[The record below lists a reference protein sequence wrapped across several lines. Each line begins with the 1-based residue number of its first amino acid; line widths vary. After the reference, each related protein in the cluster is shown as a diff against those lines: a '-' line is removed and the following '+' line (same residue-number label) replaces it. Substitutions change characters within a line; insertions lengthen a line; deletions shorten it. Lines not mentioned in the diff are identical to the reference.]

1 MMDDPDGTAMVLTG
15 NSPQTISSE
24 HSDFILSTALDVYGR
39 RLATCS
45 GDRQIKIWESNGA
58 TWKLTAS
65 WQAHR
70 SAVTSVAWAH
80 PEYGILLASGS
91 SDHSCKV
98 WQEDSSSSTTPV
110 KHHHGTSA
118 TSTAA
123 NPSSSSTPA
132 QSTTTTTTTTTT
144 MGSPYVAKATL
155 TESPR
160 PVSCVQ
166 FAPRHWGLKL
176 ATGSAD
182 GTLRIYEAVDVCN
195 VSQWPIAASLE
206 SSTKDG
212 ITCLSW
218 CTGRFDPPTIAVGSA
233 GGAIIYR
240 YADAQRSWAAILHL
254 ETGKNVLSIAWAPN
268 VGRRFHWL
276 AAASDTDG
284 LVIYKLKRG
293 KVELLVE
300 AVQDD
305 IKEAVW
311 QCRWNATGT
320 VLTTAGD
327 MGLLRIWKTDAVGK
341 FVNVAHIP
349 GKLRS

>member
-1 MMDDPDGTAMVLTG
+1 MILTG
-15 NSPQTISSE
+15 NSPQTISSD
-24 HSDFILSTALDVYGR
+24 HSDFILSTAFDVYGR

-58 TWKLTAS
+58 IWKLTAS

-98 WQEDSSSSTTPV
+98 WQEDSSTSPV
-110 KHHHGTSA
+110 KHH
-118 TSTAA
+118 
-123 NPSSSSTPA
+123 PSSSALA
-132 QSTTTTTTTTTT
+132 QSSTT
-144 MGSPYVAKATL
+144 MSSPYVSRATL

-160 PVSCVQ
+160 PVTCVQ

-182 GTLRIYEAVDVCN
+182 GTLRIYDAVDVCN

-206 SSTKDG
+206 TSGTNNG

-218 CTGRFDPPTIAVGSA
+218 CTGRFDPPTIAVGAAA
-233 GGAIIYR
+233 GAVIYR
-240 YADAQRSWAAILHL
+240 YADAQRSWAAILQL
-254 ETGKNVLSIAWAPN
+254 EAGKNLLSVAWAPN

-300 AVQDD
+300 SAQDD

-327 MGLLRIWKTDAVGK
+327 MGLLRIWKADAQGK
-341 FVNVAHIP
+341 FVNV
-349 GKLRS
+349 GKIAGNLRSY

>member
-1 MMDDPDGTAMVLTG
+1 MMDDTDGTAMVLTG

-98 WQEDSSSSTTPV
+98 WQEDSSSSTAPG
-110 KHHHGTSA
+110 KHQHQHHGVSTNN
-118 TSTAA
+118 TTAA
-123 NPSSSSTPA
+123 GQPSAAAAPITA
-132 QSTTTTTTTTTT
+132 TTT
-144 MGSPYVAKATL
+144 MSSPYVAKATL

-160 PVSCVQ
+160 PVTCVQ

-233 GGAIIYR
+233 GGAVIYR
-240 YADAQRSWAAILHL
+240 YADAQRSWAAILQL
-254 ETGKNVLSIAWAPN
+254 EAGKNVLSVAWAPN

-284 LVIYKLKRG
+284 LVVYKLKRG
-293 KVELLVE
+293 KVELVVE
-300 AVQDD
+300 TVQDD

-327 MGLLRIWKTDAVGK
+327 MGLLRIWKTDALGK
-341 FVNVAHIP
+341 FVNVAKIP
-349 GKLRS
+349 GNLRSS